1 MELSVLNPI
10 GVYVR
15 RVRLT
20 CRYMSVYGCFWVFSI
35 VLTALRALNS
45 SVTNARPLQRRA
57 SVSPAEIIHFRR
69 TSGFKKSDF
78 SFLFFFFTRELRQL
92 RGVWRWGKREIIYTY
107 HREASFLFFV
117 FLFLFWYWVCMTG
130 IC

>member
-1 MELSVLNPI
+1 MELWVLNPI

-45 SVTNARPLQRRA
+45 GVTNARPLQRRA

-69 TSGFKKSDF
+69 IFGLKNVFFF
-78 SFLFFFFTRELRQL
+78 SFLFLLLLRVEAVYTHTETDKRFFF
-92 RGVWRWGKREIIYTY
+92 
-107 HREASFLFFV
+107 F
-117 FLFLFWYWVCMTG
+117 FWYWVCMTG